1 MRQNFKNKIIIQTH
15 KKLGQKPILSYS
27 YWEFCI
33 SPFLIN
39 LTVYK
44 KNNET
49 MFRKTC
55 IGQQ

>member
-1 MRQNFKNKIIIQTH
+1 MMQNFKNKIIKQTQ

-39 LTVYK
+39 LTAYK
-44 KNNET
+44 K
-49 MFRKTC
+49 K
-55 IGQQ
+55 Q